1 MSFTSNPIT
10 PTAGETFTAQ
20 NPAAGAGNL
29 SSQAVI
35 VKNVSPYLLS
45 VADGSGST
53 VGLVDPYTTDLVPLG
68 ANTGQQIEVTP
79 TDLGLL
85 PPGSVPP
92 VIYLTWYAQSE
103 TVPGNYPFALPLTTI
118 INDSTTPIP
127 VVTVGGMAYVS
138 LTGAGE
144 TATPGD
150 LTQLGGFTVTD
161 AAGDGITLDSGSG
174 TAHLE
179 LDGGGNASLYS
190 VETLFLGN
198 ADQDAISLRGDSIDA
213 AGGLVQFVSSG
224 DSEYQSTAGNLRLI
238 AGTSGDLSIVLA
250 SGANSITIA
259 SDLLGFFAS
268 SPVGPQVSG
277 GTAAGAIA
285 GLVAL
290 GLFSS

>member
-10 PTAGETFTAQ
+10 PTAGVAFTAK
-20 NPAAGAGNL
+20 NPAAGSGNL

-53 VGLVDPYTTDLVPLG
+53 VGLVDPYTTDLVPLEPN
-68 ANTGQQIEVTP
+68 AGQSIEVTP

-92 VIYLTWYAQSE
+92 VIYLTWYSAAE

-150 LTQLGGFTVTD
+150 LVQVGGFIVND
-161 AAGDGITLDSGSG
+161 VDGDGISLLQEFNGLVLNSGGNSYLYSDLSLNIG
-174 TAHLE
+174 PSPSNPNASPTVQISASDQIIINAGGQIDIDGVLFIA
-179 LDGGGNASLYS
+179 GGG
-190 VETLFLGN
+190 
-198 ADQDAISLRGDSIDA
+198 GDTVIR
-213 AGGLVQFVSSG
+213 V
-224 DSEYQSTAGNLRLI
+224 
-238 AGTSGDLSIVLA
+238 GT
-250 SGANSITIA
+250 N
-259 SDLLGFFAS
+259 LLGFFDTA
-268 SPVGPQVSG
+268 PVGPQVSG
-277 GTAAGAIA
+277 AALAGVIN